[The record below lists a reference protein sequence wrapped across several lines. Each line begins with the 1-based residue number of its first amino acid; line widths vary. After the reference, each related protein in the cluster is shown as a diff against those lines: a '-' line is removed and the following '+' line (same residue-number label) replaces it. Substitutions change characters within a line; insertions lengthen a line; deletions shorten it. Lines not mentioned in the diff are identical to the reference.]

1 MFSVVSS
8 IWSNGE
14 FLIRMI
20 LRNWYYVIDIIVIL
34 TFIYRFW
41 DDFFY
46 LKLNCDSVRAFIVCR
61 LLLTN
66 IQVIP
71 KTIASSTTNDTT
83 HSITV
88 NEIVP
93 AEIFFFIHLIQSKL
107 HHMHEPLKNRYVDA
121 YNLWYVKYILS
132 YTCKLF
138 IHYTNKKSDAN
149 AN

>member
-1 MFSVVSS
+1 M
-8 IWSNGE
+8 
-14 FLIRMI
+14 
-20 LRNWYYVIDIIVIL
+20 
-34 TFIYRFW
+34 
-41 DDFFY
+41 
-46 LKLNCDSVRAFIVCR
+46 
-61 LLLTN
+61 
-66 IQVIP
+66 QVMP

-93 AEIFFFIHLIQSKL
+93 AEIFGIFSKST
-107 HHMHEPLKNRYVDA
+107 HVGNYIKKYCWAMEQPVYWCMH
-121 YNLWYVKYILS
+121 VKYIIS